1 MDIKAIQSLLKA
13 RLAGIQRIP
22 TGRAASMPLLALV
35 AIYSLS
41 VVTSLPGL
49 AVSPILGD
57 LETVF
62 SHASQLEVQMLA
74 SLPSLVIIPFVL
86 IAGKLSLNFSKKR
99 LMVLGLSIFF
109 ASSVVYLLVTHSITL
124 MLIDSVLLGI
134 GAGLVI
140 PLSTGLIADNFSGDY
155 RTKQLGIV
163 SAISNLS
170 LVLATMLAG
179 YLAGIDWHYSFLV
192 YCLSAVS
199 LGFAFKLPKDATPTP
214 HPVKADVSVKQRGM
228 RDIRI
233 YGRIFRIDWPLGLMR
248 FYFLITVVVLV
259 IPLNLSIYMER
270 YAIGGTDA
278 SGTLISAFF
287 LAVML
292 PGLFINKIISGVKEK
307 NNLYALGIILLGL
320 LLMLFHS
327 LWLISIGVLLA
338 GFGYGV
344 MQPLVYDR
352 TADSVAPQRV
362 TFALA
367 LVMAMNY
374 GAIIIYP
381 FLQKLVEMAVGTKS
395 IYVPFGMSIVICAVM
410 FWPQY
415 RLLRRMQ
422 REQAAAKSDPVATP
436 ANGEKN

>member
-1 MDIKAIQSLLKA
+1 MALL
-13 RLAGIQRIP
+13 
-22 TGRAASMPLLALV
+22 

-62 SHASQLEVQMLA
+62 PHVSQLEIQMLA

-86 IAGKLSLNFSKKR
+86 IAGKLSLNFNKKK
-99 LMVLGLSIFF
+99 LMIWGLSIFF
-109 ASSVVYLLVTHSITL
+109 ASSVIYLLVTRSMGL
-124 MLIDSVLLGI
+124 MLANSILLGV
-134 GAGLVI
+134 GAGFVI

-192 YCLSAVS
+192 YCLSAIS
-199 LGFAFKLPKDATPTP
+199 LAFAFKLPDRATQAPKPDPKDKTLE
-214 HPVKADVSVKQRGM
+214 QRGM

-233 YGRIFRIDWPLGLMR
+233 YGKIIRTDWPLGLMG
-248 FYFLITVVVLV
+248 FYFLITVIVLIV
-259 IPLNLSIYMER
+259 PLNLSIYMDKFS
-270 YAIGGTDA
+270 IGGTDA

-292 PGLFINKIISGVKEK
+292 PGLFINKLISGVKEK
-307 NNLYALGIILLGL
+307 NNLIALGLIMAGL
-320 LLMLFHS
+320 LLMLFHN
-327 LWLISIGVLLA
+327 LWPITFGVLLT
-338 GFGYGV
+338 GFGYGI
-344 MQPLVYDR
+344 MQPLIYDR
-352 TADSVAPQRV
+352 TSDSVAPQRV

-374 GAIIIYP
+374 GAIIVYP
-381 FLQKLVEMAVGTKS
+381 FLQQLVEWIVRTQSA
-395 IYVPFGMSIVICAVM
+395 YVSFGISFALCLAL

-415 RLLRRMQ
+415 KYMKRT
-422 REQAAAKSDPVATP
+422 REKKEVTTNSGTGP
-436 ANGEKN
+436 KN

>member
-1 MDIKAIQSLLKA
+1 MNIQDIQSSLKA

-22 TGRAASMPLLALV
+22 TGRAASIPLLALV

-62 SHASQLEVQMLA
+62 PGVSQLEIQMLTA
-74 SLPSLVIIPFVL
+74 LPSLVIIPFVL
-86 IAGKLSLNFSKKR
+86 IAGKLSLNFSKKK
-99 LMVLGLSIFF
+99 LMIWGLSIFF
-109 ASSVVYLLVTHSITL
+109 ASSVIYLLVTQSITL
-124 MLIDSVLLGI
+124 MLINSVLLGV

-170 LVLATMLAG
+170 LVLATMFAG

-192 YCLSAVS
+192 YCLSAIS
-199 LGFAFKLPKDATPTP
+199 LGFAFKLPDGATRTP
-214 HPVKADVSVKQRGM
+214 AAVKEENISLAQRGM

-233 YGRIFRIDWPLGLMR
+233 YGKIFRIDWPLGLMR

-259 IPLNLSIYMER
+259 VPLNLSIYMDK

-292 PGLFINKIISGVKEK
+292 PGLFINRIISGVKEK

-327 LWLISIGVLLA
+327 LWLISIGVLLM

-344 MQPLVYDR
+344 MQPLIYDR

-374 GAIIIYP
+374 SAIIVYP
-381 FLQKLVEMAVGTKS
+381 FLQKLIEVVVGTKS
-395 IYVPFGMSIVICAVM
+395 IYVPFGMSIVICLIM

-415 RLLRRMQ
+415 RIIKRR
-422 REQAAAKSDPVATP
+422 RAAAAPMK
-436 ANGEKN
+436 